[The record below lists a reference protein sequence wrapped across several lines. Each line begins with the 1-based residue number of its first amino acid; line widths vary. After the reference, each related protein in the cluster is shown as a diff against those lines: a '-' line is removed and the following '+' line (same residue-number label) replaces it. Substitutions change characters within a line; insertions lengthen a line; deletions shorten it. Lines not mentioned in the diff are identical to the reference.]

1 MRLLGGG
8 NEREGWWRSIGM
20 GEREREVGW
29 REGVGD
35 YW

>member
-1 MRLLGGG
+1 MVDMGR
-8 NEREGWWRSIGM
+8 WRSIGM